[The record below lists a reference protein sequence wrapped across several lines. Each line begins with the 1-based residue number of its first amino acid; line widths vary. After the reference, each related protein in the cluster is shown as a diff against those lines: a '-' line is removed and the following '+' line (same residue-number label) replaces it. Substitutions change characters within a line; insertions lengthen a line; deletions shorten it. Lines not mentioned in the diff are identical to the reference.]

1 VHLGCRKEYFETED
15 VLAPMLHFSPDL
27 SDDDRAEL
35 TLACAAVPR

>member
-1 VHLGCRKEYFETED
+1 
-15 VLAPMLHFSPDL
+15 MLHFSPDL